1 MAIIR
6 SRPSERIINGNVI
19 KSSENAIVSDSAF
32 RTRGEFLVVIKQTPS
47 CTVTLD
53 HSTTDHIIIKAL
65 TKVLIL
71 PSIGKIDEEF
81 DEVNIDKGACVEFM
95 YASGNWY
102 IVSSD
107 GLKLNQ

>member
-1 MAIIR
+1 MAIVR

-19 KSSENAIVSDSAF
+19 KSSESAIVSDASF
-32 RTRGEFLVVIKQTPS
+32 RTRGEFLIVIKQTPS

-53 HSTTDHIIIKAL
+53 HSTTDHVIIKAL
-65 TKVLIL
+65 TKVLII

-81 DEVNIDKGACVEFM
+81 DEVNIDKGTCVEFM

-102 IVSSD
+102 IISSD
-107 GLKLNQ
+107 GLKIDQ